1 MKMKKKYIMAAV
13 VSLFLSGVL
22 NAQTNT
28 YNIPEQLSELIKK
41 AFDNYPK
48 LKAGDA
54 YIKMDQTQC
63 DLAKAGYMPTI
74 DGEAN
79 YRYGKPTPSITFP
92 GFGSFAFFPAN
103 NYDLHVG
110 AALPIWDFGR
120 TAANVKKTLAEIQ
133 TSKDNLESAKQ
144 DLAYQIAELYC
155 AIIFYNKSVE
165 VENEQIKVLQD
176 NVDIIAK
183 RVQDGDAL
191 KFDLLSTQ
199 VKLNNSQNQ
208 LIDLQNNLEKDY
220 EFLDMLTA
228 QQGDGYITREDIGFN
243 TSGHEDVS
251 SDKNYDLII
260 MNDQMNSSQVDIKS
274 ARNNWLPKIVAKAQI
289 GYQDGYVGTEAS
301 GGFIPIDKLLLT
313 GSIGVG
319 LSIPIYGA
327 DRPNYRIKIAQINVE
342 ATKYNI
348 ETEKMNLDNQI
359 LQAKSDLKATQDKL
373 KNYEVQIEQAKE
385 ALNLAEIRYKA
396 GVITNLELLTAQ
408 DDAQNAELGEIQLK
422 FQVLLSTLTINK
434 LGATKFW

>member
-1 MKMKKKYIMAAV
+1 MKTRKILMAM
-13 VSLFLSGVL
+13 SLVFFLSGIL
-22 NAQTNT
+22 NAQGNS
-28 YNIPEQLSELIKK
+28 YNIPDQLSELIKK

-54 YIKMDQTQC
+54 YIKMGQTQR

-74 DGEAN
+74 DADAN

-103 NYDLHVG
+103 NYDFHVG
-110 AALPIWDFGR
+110 AAMPIWDFGR

-144 DLAYQIAELYC
+144 DLAYQVAELYC
-155 AIIFYNKSVE
+155 AIIFYNKSIE

-176 NVDIIAK
+176 NVDIISK

-199 VKLNNSQNQ
+199 VKLNNTRNQ
-208 LIDLQNNLEKDY
+208 LIDLQNNLTKDY
-220 EFLDMLTA
+220 EFLDLLTG
-228 QQGDGYITREDIGFN
+228 QQGDGYITRMDIAFN
-243 TSGHEDVS
+243 TSGHEDAT

-260 MNDQMNSSQVDIKS
+260 MNDQMNSSQIDIKS
-274 ARNNWLPKIVAKAQI
+274 ARNNWLPKIIARGQI
-289 GYQDGYVGTEAS
+289 GYQNGYVGTEAG
-301 GGFIPIDKLLLT
+301 GGFISLNKLLLT
-313 GSIGVG
+313 GSVGVG

-342 ATKYNI
+342 AAKYNI
-348 ETEKMNLDNQI
+348 QTEKINLDNQI
-359 LQAKSDLKATQDKL
+359 LQAKSDLKATRDKL
-373 KNYEVQIEQAKE
+373 TNYTIQIDQAKE

-408 DDAQNAELGEIQLK
+408 DEVQNAELGAIQLQ

-434 LGATKFW
+434 LGGTKFW

>member
-1 MKMKKKYIMAAV
+1 MKKKYIMAAV

-274 ARNNWLPKIVAKAQI
+274 ARNNW
-289 GYQDGYVGTEAS
+289 
-301 GGFIPIDKLLLT
+301 
-313 GSIGVG
+313 
-319 LSIPIYGA
+319 
-327 DRPNYRIKIAQINVE
+327 
-342 ATKYNI
+342 
-348 ETEKMNLDNQI
+348 
-359 LQAKSDLKATQDKL
+359 
-373 KNYEVQIEQAKE
+373 
-385 ALNLAEIRYKA
+385 
-396 GVITNLELLTAQ
+396 
-408 DDAQNAELGEIQLK
+408 
-422 FQVLLSTLTINK
+422 
-434 LGATKFW
+434 